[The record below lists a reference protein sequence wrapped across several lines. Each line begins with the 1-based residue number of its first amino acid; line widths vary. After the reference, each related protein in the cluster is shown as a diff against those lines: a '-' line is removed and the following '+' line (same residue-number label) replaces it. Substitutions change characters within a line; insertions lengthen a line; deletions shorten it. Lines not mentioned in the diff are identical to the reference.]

1 MEHNLLAGVP
11 GKTNQKARITSIDK
25 NIARADITVLP
36 NKKQYSYDKQQT
48 KKIFIGNR
56 VE

>member
-1 MEHNLLAGVP
+1 MEHHLLAGVP

-25 NIARADITVLP
+25 NIARVDITVLP